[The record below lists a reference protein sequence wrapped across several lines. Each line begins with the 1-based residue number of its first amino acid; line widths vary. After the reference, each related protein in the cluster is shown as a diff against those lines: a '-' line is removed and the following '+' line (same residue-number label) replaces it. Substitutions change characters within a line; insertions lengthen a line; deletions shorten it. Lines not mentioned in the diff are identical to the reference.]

1 MVRCW
6 KKTKIGILE
15 FLIFKKIQKINFKK
29 FNKNKKK
36 KKIETISN
44 MLKKKLPFKF
54 TTLANLTTLCFVIL

>member
-29 FNKNKKK
+29 FNKNQKK